1 MAEPEGSSTV
11 LKRTLIEISS
21 SSSAYSEEDNALESE
36 SDSESQSYDTS
47 SESKSEDSVEEITYS
62 TSWYLFLILFPS

>member
-1 MAEPEGSSTV
+1 MAEPEGSSKV
-11 LKRTLIEISS
+11 LKRTLIEIS